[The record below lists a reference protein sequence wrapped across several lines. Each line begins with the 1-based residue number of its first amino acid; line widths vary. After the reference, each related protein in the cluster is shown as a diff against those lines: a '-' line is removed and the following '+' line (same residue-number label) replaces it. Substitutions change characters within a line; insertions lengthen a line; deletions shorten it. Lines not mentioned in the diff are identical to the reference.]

1 MQDKANTAVHSAREI
16 SETQLGD
23 ISGGPHWQTW
33 DPPTYLTDQKDED
46 TRAASGHYTQV
57 VWANTRG

>member
-1 MQDKANTAVHSAREI
+1 MTNTIKTAPAEMT
-16 SETQLGD
+16 ETALDD

-57 VWANTRG
+57 VWAKT